1 VKYLMIRIR
10 NVALFS
16 ALSLLFLIGLQG
28 CATFNKDMGLFFE
41 KPSIERA
48 VREYFDA
55 EIERD
60 LKKVY
65 ESLAPSSDYR
75 RSHTY
80 EEYLAEM
87 ESSPVRIRAY
97 DLIEIHDLRV
107 NEDMVRYPS
116 VEKFAR
122 VEMEITFF
130 YTDTEDS
137 TTVNFDFRFTK
148 EKGWWYKD

>member
-1 VKYLMIRIR
+1 MIRIR

-87 ESSPVRIRAY
+87 ESSPVRIRSY

>member
-1 VKYLMIRIR
+1 MIRIR
-10 NVALFS
+10 IFALIS
-16 ALSLLFLIGLQG
+16 ALGILFFIGLQG

-60 LKKVY
+60 LPTVY
-65 ESLAPSSDYR
+65 EYLAPSSEYR

-87 ESSPVRIRAY
+87 DSSPVRIRAY
-97 DLIEIHDLRV
+97 DLIEIHDLRT
-107 NEDMVRYPS
+107 NKDRETYPS
-116 VEKFAR
+116 VDKFAR

-137 TTVNFDFRFTK
+137 LTVNFDFRFIK
-148 EKGWWYKD
+148 EKGRWYKD